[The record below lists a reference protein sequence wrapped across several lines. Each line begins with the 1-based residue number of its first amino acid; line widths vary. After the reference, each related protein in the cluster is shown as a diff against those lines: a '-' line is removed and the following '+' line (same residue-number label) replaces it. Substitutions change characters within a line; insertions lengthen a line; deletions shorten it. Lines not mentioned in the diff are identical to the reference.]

1 MTSEEAR
8 IKSEQKLCKALSF
21 MFSSVNDIAKNEYDM
36 EYNS

>member
-21 MFSSVNDIAKNEYDM
+21 MFSSVNDMAKNEYDM

>member
-1 MTSEEAR
+1 MTSEETR

-21 MFSSVNDIAKNEYDM
+21 LFSSVNDMAKTEYDM